1 MTRKLFCL
9 IVLVLSVSVLSAQQY
24 KKVKVTMNDGIVLKG
39 TKGTLTE
46 ESFSCTVASTF
57 KTYDLNDIRLIQAK
71 EGKAGKWA
79 LGFGGGCAGIVI
91 IVGLASGS
99 DGIEDAGGSVGTYI
113 AGGVLWTGIFA
124 GIGALIGNASDRYE
138 NVYLGSAASL
148 LKNFDLNLTSNQFAK
163 HNLSLSYTYTI
174 PIH

>member
-9 IVLVLSVSVLSAQQY
+9 IILVLSVSVLSAQQY
-24 KKVKVTMNDGIVLKG
+24 KKVKVTLKDGIVLKG

-46 ESFSCTVASTF
+46 ESFSCSVSNTF
-57 KTYDLNDIRLIQAK
+57 KTYSLDDVRLIQAK

-79 LGFGGGCAGIVI
+79 LGFGGGCAGLVI
-91 IVGLASGS
+91 LTGLVSGA
-99 DGIEDAGGSVGTYI
+99 DGIEEAGGTTGSFI
-113 AGGVLWTGIFA
+113 LGGVLWTGIFA

-138 NVYLGSAASL
+138 NVYLGPTASI
-148 LKNFDLNLTSNQFAK
+148 LKNFDLNLTSNPFAK
-163 HNLSLSYTYTI
+163 YNLTLSYTI